1 MRVPS
6 AGPAPPYCRVTVLAP
21 RCRVDVVLPVDVP
34 VAELLPMVL
43 ELLCEPGP
51 GLLAPWQF
59 SWATGM
65 PLPASAT
72 LRDLGV
78 LDGELLRVGP
88 AAPTPPAPVFDDP
101 VDALAATVPGH
112 GPDPRVRAVVV
123 VALALAAAVLI
134 ARSPSPVAVALGVVG
149 AAGFLARAASLAR
162 RVPAEGGAAG
172 AHGAAA
178 AGVLLAAGAAA
189 AALPAASGAAQVL
202 LVAAAAG
209 TTATVGHAVVR
220 VVSPVLVAVVVAGA
234 VVAGA
239 ALLRLRFEVPPG
251 ALAAGAGALAL
262 AVGPLL
268 PSAALRL
275 AGLPRPVVPADA
287 QELVAADAAA
297 DLLPP
302 DELAARS
309 ELARRYLAGLVG
321 STAVLAAGAVVPAA
335 AAGGWSGPALAA
347 VVLATLG
354 LRSRGF
360 ADPAVA
366 RTLLGAAVAGGL
378 GLAAVVA
385 LHSPTV
391 IRLAAAAAL
400 ALAAVAASAVR
411 REPIGSPVAR
421 RAVDVLEGLLV
432 AGAIP
437 LALGVMDAYALVRGL

>member
-1 MRVPS
+1 
-6 AGPAPPYCRVTVLAP
+6 
-21 RCRVDVVLPVDVP
+21 VDVVLPVDVP

-43 ELLCEPGP
+43 ELLREPGP
-51 GLLAPWQF
+51 GLLAPWRL

-101 VDALAATVPGH
+101 VDALAATVPGR
-112 GPDPRVRAVVV
+112 GPDPRVTAVVV
-123 VALALAAAVLI
+123 VALALAAAGLI
-134 ARSPSPVAVALGVVG
+134 ARTPSPAAAALGAVG
-149 AAGFLARAASLAR
+149 AAGFLARAASLGR
-162 RVPAEGGAAG
+162 RVSAQDGASG
-172 AHGAAA
+172 AHCAAMA
-178 AGVLLAAGAAA
+178 AVLLATGAAA
-189 AALPAASGAAQVL
+189 AALPTASGAARVL
-202 LVAAAAG
+202 LVAAAAA
-209 TTATVGHAVVR
+209 TTATVGQALLR
-220 VVSPVLVAVVVAGA
+220 VVSPVLVAVVVAA
-234 VVAGA
+234 PVVAVA

-251 ALAAGAGALAL
+251 ALAAGAGALGL

-287 QELVAADAAA
+287 QELVAADAAP

-309 ELARRYLAGLVG
+309 ELARRFLAGLVG
-321 STAVLAAGAVVPAA
+321 GTAVLAAGSVAPAA
-335 AAGGWSGPALAA
+335 AAGGWSGPAFAA
-347 VVLATLG
+347 VVVTALG

-366 RTLLGAAVAGGL
+366 RTLLAAAVAGGL

-385 LHSPTV
+385 LHSTTV
-391 IRLAAAAAL
+391 VRLAVAAAL
-400 ALAAVAASAVR
+400 AFAAVAVSAVR
-411 REPIGSPVAR
+411 CEPVASPVAR

-432 AGAIP
+432 AATVP
-437 LALGVMDAYALVRGL
+437 LALGVMDAYALVRGF